1 MSKKLARKQKA
12 CTEPFGYAQESPSRS
27 GSQSRHKYRKIVA
40 ALYERVSNSRQ
51 DFLHKLSHKLVSDS
65 QAVIV
70 ENLNVKFASGVLLL
84 SQVFKLS
91 IIKQPKNLT
100 KLVKCGVTP
109 NRVAV

>member
-1 MSKKLARKQKA
+1 MSLRLCGLINLHRREVPRSTCTQKLARKHKA

-27 GSQSRHKYRKIVA
+27 GSKSINKYRQVVA

-70 ENLNVKFASGVLLL
+70 ENLHVKGMVRNS
-84 SQVFKLS
+84 
-91 IIKQPKNLT
+91 
-100 KLVKCGVTP
+100 
-109 NRVAV
+109 